1 MKNITDESFKKY
13 GRILNLDTTE
23 FVETML
29 KKDSIPEGT
38 AYVASDPDLEKLP
51 LFKQLQT
58 EVYGDVPIEF
68 GYCNGRNN
76 KLNAVEYHRC
86 SEIDIA
92 ATDLILMLGLQQ
104 DINYDNNTYETSKI
118 EQFFIPAGTAVEL
131 YATTLHF
138 APSRQN
144 NEEFRCGIVHV
155 PPQQYKP
162 PSMDAQSAPPN
173 AALPDESSFPP
184 CGCRESGRQ
193 AWSACRAPY
202 CTGQ

>member
-1 MKNITDESFKKY
+1 MVEF
-13 GRILNLDTTE
+13 LNLDTTE

-104 DINYDNNTYETSKI
+104 DINYDNNTYETSKNRAI
-118 EQFFIPAGTAVEL
+118 
-131 YATTLHF
+131 LHS
-138 APSRQN
+138 SRYCCRIICYYTS
-144 NEEFRCGIVHV
+144 FCSI
-155 PPQQYKP
+155 
-162 PSMDAQSAPPN
+162 
-173 AALPDESSFPP
+173 SSK
-184 CGCRESGRQ
+184 
-193 AWSACRAPY
+193 
-202 CTGQ
+202 

>member
-38 AYVASDPDLEKLP
+38 AYVASDP
-51 LFKQLQT
+51 
-58 EVYGDVPIEF
+58 VYGDVPIEF

-138 APSRQN
+138 APSRQQ
-144 NEEFRCGIVHV
+144 FLLI
-155 PPQQYKP
+155 
-162 PSMDAQSAPPN
+162 
-173 AALPDESSFPP
+173 
-184 CGCRESGRQ
+184 
-193 AWSACRAPY
+193 
-202 CTGQ
+202 